1 MTLPEI
7 ILDFLRSLFS
17 FDSAHPLL
25 FTQFYFWAFFALVFA
40 VFSLFHSKALLR
52 NAYLFFVSLFF
63 YYKTSGV
70 FLLLLLF
77 VVTYNFFAARWVH
90 RARPRWKTFWV
101 VLSVVVDL
109 GILAYFKYAYFL
121 ADFVNELF
129 GLSIEVHDVL
139 GELGNI
145 LTGTQAFRVD
155 AIILPVG
162 ISFFTFQAISY
173 VVDVR
178 RGKVAPLRNFLEFGF
193 FLTFFPQL
201 VAGPIVRAPE
211 FFPQLRRPWN
221 LSRRWF
227 GIAVFWIMNGL
238 VKKLVLADYLAV
250 NLSDR
255 VFENPLLYTG
265 FENLSALFCYSL
277 QVYADFSGYTDIAT
291 GVAML
296 MGFHLPQNFNSPYKA
311 ENAQQF
317 WRRWHM
323 SLSRWLRDY
332 LYIPLGG
339 NRNATA
345 GTYIII
351 FAVAVIGS
359 FLSGSWWVALA
370 VAVLT
375 ALVLLYGW
383 RRPDHRKFL
392 RTQVNSMDTM
402 LLGGLWHGASWNFMI
417 WGGLNGLGQIIYKF
431 WAQWTRPV
439 QAAVICGVCALCYG
453 FSRFTPAPVWNL
465 FFVWTLILSMGTLV
479 RLGYYLATRNNRFL
493 HPSGVRNDKEAG
505 VRNDKEAGVR
515 NENSSVVSKNS
526 VPFLPKNGA
535 PVISKNSAPVIP
547 SEAKESTFASA
558 VANYWAVFQTFVFI
572 TFTRLFFRSGSNLDP
587 ALANEEAWNTAKDMV
602 TQIGSAWDLSKVPAM
617 AWQHRGVL
625 LVFFIGMLIHWLPE
639 RWKRRYR
646 LLFASLPL
654 PFMAI
659 AVVLIVFVVYQF
671 ITSDL
676 QSFIYFQ
683 F

>member
-1 MTLPEI
+1 MTFPDVIRE
-7 ILDFLRSLFS
+7 FLQALFS

-40 VFSLFHSKALLR
+40 GFSLIHSKPVLR

-77 VVTYNFFAARWVH
+77 VVTYNFFAARALR
-90 RARPRWKTFWV
+90 RARPAWKTFWV

-109 GILAYFKYAYFL
+109 GVLAYFKYAYFL
-121 ADFVNELF
+121 ADFLNDLF
-129 GLSIEVHDVL
+129 GLSIQVRDVL
-139 GELGNI
+139 GELGNA
-145 LTGTQAFRVD
+145 LTGTTAFRVD

-173 VVDVR
+173 IMDVK
-178 RGKVAPLRNFLEFGF
+178 RGKVEPLRKFLDFGF

-211 FFPQLRRPWN
+211 FFPQLYKPYN

-227 GIAVFWIMNGL
+227 GIAVFWILNGL

-265 FENLSALFCYSL
+265 FENLAALFCYSL

-296 MGFHLPQNFNSPYKA
+296 MGFYLPKNFNSPYKA

-339 NRNATA
+339 NRNATW

-351 FAVAVIGS
+351 IAVAVIGS
-359 FLSGSWWVALA
+359 FLSGSWWVAFA
-370 VAVLT
+370 VAVISL
-375 ALVLLYGW
+375 LILLYGW
-383 RRPDHRKFL
+383 LRPDKRKFL

-417 WGGLNGLGQIIYKF
+417 WGGLNGIGMIIYKF
-431 WAQWTRPV
+431 WAGWSIALKT
-439 QAAVICGVCALCYG
+439 AVIWGVFALCLTL
-453 FSRFTPAPVWNL
+453 SRLTPAPVWNL
-465 FFVWTLILSMGTLV
+465 FTVWTLVLAVGTLV
-479 RLGYYLATRNNRFL
+479 RFAFSHSRLD
-493 HPSGVRNDKEAG
+493 PE
-505 VRNDKEAGVR
+505 
-515 NENSSVVSKNS
+515 SKA
-526 VPFLPKNGA
+526 VQW
-535 PVISKNSAPVIP
+535 ISNA
-547 SEAKESTFASA
+547 
-558 VANYWAVFQTFVFI
+558 WAVFQTFVFI

-587 ALANEEAWNTAKDMV
+587 ALANEQAWNTAKNMV
-602 TQIGSAWDLSKVPAM
+602 NQIGSAWKLSIVPRV
-617 AWQHRGVL
+617 AWQHRAVL
-625 LVFFIGMLIHWLPE
+625 IVFAAGMLIHWIPE
-639 RWKRRYR
+639 KAKRRYR
-646 LLFASLPL
+646 IRFATLPL
-654 PFMAI
+654 PLMALVVFL
-659 AVVLIVFVVYQF
+659 AVFFVYQF
-671 ITSDL
+671 ITADL

>member
-1 MTLPEI
+1 MTLTDI
-7 ILDFLRSLFS
+7 IRDFLGALFA

-40 VFSLFHSKALLR
+40 GFSLIHSKPVLR

-77 VVTYNFFAARWVH
+77 VVTYNYFAAHALR
-90 RARPRWKTFWV
+90 RARPAWQTFWV
-101 VLSVVVDL
+101 ALSVVVDL
-109 GILAYFKYAYFL
+109 GILAYFKYAYFI
-121 ADFVNELF
+121 ADFLNDLF
-129 GLSIEVHDVL
+129 GLSIQVHDVL
-139 GELGNI
+139 GELMNG
-145 LTGTQAFRVD
+145 LTGTTAFRVD

-162 ISFFTFQAISY
+162 ISFFTFQAVSY
-173 VVDVR
+173 IMDVK
-178 RGKVAPLRNFLEFGF
+178 RGKIEPLRKFLDFGF

-211 FFPQLRRPWN
+211 FFPQLYKPYN

-227 GIAVFWIMNGL
+227 GIAVFWILNGL

-255 VFENPLLYTG
+255 VFGNPLLYTG
-265 FENLSALFCYSL
+265 FENLAALFCYSL

-296 MGFHLPQNFNSPYKA
+296 MGFYLPQNFNSPYKA

-323 SLSRWLRDY
+323 TLSRWLRDY

-339 NRNATA
+339 NRNATW
-345 GTYIII
+345 GSYIII

-359 FLSGSWWVALA
+359 FLSGSWWVAFA
-370 VAVLT
+370 VA
-375 ALVLLYGW
+375 LVTVSVVLYGW
-383 RRPDHRKFL
+383 LKPDSRKML
-392 RTQVNSMDTM
+392 RTHVNSMDTM

-417 WGGLNGLGQIIYKF
+417 WGGLNGIGQIVYKI
-431 WAQWTRPV
+431 WTKWSRPV
-439 QAAVICGVCALCYG
+439 QAAFICALCALMFG
-453 FSRFTPAPVWNL
+453 LTRWTPAPVWNL
-465 FFVWTLILSMGTLV
+465 FFVWTLVLAIGTLV
-479 RLGYYLATRNNRFL
+479 RLVYYLVQRW
-493 HPSGVRNDKEAG
+493 PIGVGHDVACHSRLDRESPAVKW
-505 VRNDKEAGVR
+505 
-515 NENSSVVSKNS
+515 
-526 VPFLPKNGA
+526 
-535 PVISKNSAPVIP
+535 ISNA
-547 SEAKESTFASA
+547 
-558 VANYWAVFQTFVFI
+558 WAVFQTFVFI

-587 ALANEEAWNTAKDMV
+587 ALANEEAWNTAKNMV
-602 TQIGSAWDLSKVPAM
+602 TQIGSAWDLSILPRV
-617 AWQHRGVL
+617 AWQHRYVL
-625 LVFFIGMLIHWLPE
+625 IVFAVGMLIHWIPE
-639 RWKRRYR
+639 TAKRRYR
-646 LLFASLPL
+646 IRFASLPL
-654 PFMAI
+654 FLMVL
-659 AVVLIVFVVYQF
+659 AVFLVVVFVYQF
-671 ITSDL
+671 ITADL

>member
-1 MTLPEI
+1 M
-7 ILDFLRSLFS
+7 SLWNLIQDYLQGIFS

-25 FTQFYFWAFFALVFA
+25 FTQFYFWAFFAVVFA
-40 VFSLFHSKALLR
+40 VFSLFHSKTLLR
-52 NAYLFFVSLFF
+52 NAYLFFVSLYF

-70 FLLLLLF
+70 FLTLLLF
-77 VVTYNFFAARWVH
+77 VVIYNFFAAKALH
-90 RARPRWKTFWV
+90 RARPKWKSFWV

-109 GILAYFKYAYFL
+109 GVLAYFKYAYFL
-121 ADFVNELF
+121 ADFLNNLL

-139 GELGNI
+139 GELANM
-145 LTGTQAFRVD
+145 LTGTDVFRVD
-155 AIILPVG
+155 AIVLPVG

-173 VVDVR
+173 VVDVKR
-178 RGKVAPLRNFLEFGF
+178 EKIKPLRNFLEFGF

-211 FFPQLRRPWN
+211 FFPQLRKPYN

-339 NRNATA
+339 NRNATW

-359 FLSGSWWVALA
+359 FLSGSWWVAFA
-370 VAVLT
+370 VAVLSG
-375 ALVLLYGW
+375 LILLYGW
-383 RRPDHRKFL
+383 RRPDQRKFL

-417 WGGLNGLGQIIYKF
+417 WGGLNGIGMVIYKF
-431 WAQWTRPV
+431 WAGWSIPV
-439 QAAVICGVCALCYG
+439 KTAVIWGLCALCFA
-453 FSRFTPAPVWNL
+453 FSRLTPAPVWNL
-465 FFVWTLILSMGTLV
+465 FTVWTFVLALGTLV
-479 RLGYYLATRNNRFL
+479 RLGYSLWRKGRADEGT
-493 HPSGVRNDKEAG
+493 S
-505 VRNDKEAGVR
+505 
-515 NENSSVVSKNS
+515 
-526 VPFLPKNGA
+526 
-535 PVISKNSAPVIP
+535 
-547 SEAKESTFASA
+547 FAWLSHA
-558 VANYWAVFQTFVFI
+558 WAVFQTFVFI

-587 ALANEEAWNTAKDMV
+587 ALANEQAWNTAKNMV
-602 TQIGSAWDLSKVPAM
+602 RQIGSAWDLALVPRI

-625 LVFFIGMLIHWLPE
+625 LVFALGMLVHWLPD

-646 LLFASLPL
+646 IAFARLPL
-654 PFMAI
+654 PVMAL
-659 AVVLIVFVVYQF
+659 AVFGIVFAVYQF
-671 ITSDL
+671 ITADL
-676 QSFIYFQ
+676 QTFIYFQ